1 MFHVVEKT
9 SRMKSTSV
17 LDQENKSQSKTIDF
31 IIEKYISHLDVIK
44 INKKIKNFNPFS
56 FQKVSNTT
64 AYELLKKTPAR

>member
-17 LDQENKSQSKTIDF
+17 LHQENKSQSKTIDF

-64 AYELLKKTPAR
+64 VYELLKKTPAR